1 MSTDRWTELEAL
13 AKAATPGPWDADRKV
28 VFTPW
33 TGWCDAN
40 GLPYDDREL
49 VARAAEPDARYIA
62 AANPHTVLDLIA
74 HVRELEAM
82 RAKVPELHVLSR
94 FLLLHCAGC
103 ADDWP
108 CATVRALGVTE

>member
-1 MSTDRWTELEAL
+1 MTADRWTELEAL
-13 AKAATPGPWDADRKV
+13 AKAATPGPWDAVEGAGGDNWWVEQPHIRTIV
-28 VFTPW
+28 SDPT
-33 TGWCDAN
+33 A
-40 GLPYDDREL
+40 
-49 VARAAEPDARYIA
+49 PDARYIA

-82 RAKVPELHVLSR
+82 RAKVLELHVLSR